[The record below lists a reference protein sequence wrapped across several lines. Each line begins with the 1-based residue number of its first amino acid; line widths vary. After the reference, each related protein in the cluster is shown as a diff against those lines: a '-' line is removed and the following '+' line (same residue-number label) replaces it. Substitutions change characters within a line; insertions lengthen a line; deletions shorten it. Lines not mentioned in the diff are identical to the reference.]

1 MGYHERPCNYEDCN
15 YTATSKKELKKHK
28 KDVHVS

>member
-1 MGYHERPCNYEDCN
+1 MGYHEILCNIENCD